1 MNKTQ
6 NNLRLLPRRFKKLA
20 YSLLALSILFITF
33 SVTKVIAID
42 DEIAKTIFRLG
53 VLLSFLL
60 LALTRDK
67 IEDELTL
74 VIRLTA
80 LASSFIFGVGYVVV
94 SPFVSWLFDGEFIV
108 EDLGIEGL
116 LLTMFLFYFGMFGLM
131 KRNR

>member
-74 VIRLTA
+74 VIRLKA

-94 SPFVSWLFDGEFIV
+94 SPFVSWLFDGEFIG
-108 EDLGIEGL
+108 EDFGIEGL

>member
-74 VIRLTA
+74 VIRLKA

>member
-1 MNKTQ
+1 M
-6 NNLRLLPRRFKKLA
+6 RLLPRRFKKLA

-74 VIRLTA
+74 VIRLKA

>member
-20 YSLLALSILFITF
+20 YSLLALSILFITL

-42 DEIAKTIFRLG
+42 DEIAKTIFSSG

-74 VIRLTA
+74 VIRLKA

-108 EDLGIEGL
+108 EDWGIEGL

>member
-20 YSLLALSILFITF
+20 YSLLALSILFITL

-42 DEIAKTIFRLG
+42 DEIAKTIFSSG

-74 VIRLTA
+74 VIRLKA

-94 SPFVSWLFDGEFIV
+94 SPFFSWLFDGEFIV

>member
-74 VIRLTA
+74 VIRLKA

-116 LLTMFLFYFGMFGLM
+116 LLTMFLFYFGMLV
-131 KRNR
+131 

>member
-1 MNKTQ
+1 M
-6 NNLRLLPRRFKKLA
+6 A
-20 YSLLALSILFITF
+20 YSLLALSILFITL

-42 DEIAKTIFRLG
+42 DEIAKTIFSSG

-74 VIRLTA
+74 VIRLKA

-108 EDLGIEGL
+108 EDWGIEGL